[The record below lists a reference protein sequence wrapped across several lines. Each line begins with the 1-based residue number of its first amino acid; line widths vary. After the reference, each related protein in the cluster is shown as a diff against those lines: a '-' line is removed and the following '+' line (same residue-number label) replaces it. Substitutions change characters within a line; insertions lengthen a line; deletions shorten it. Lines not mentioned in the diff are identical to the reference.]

1 VSADS
6 PTKEERVKELLTVMV
21 HSAKVHVDKDG
32 IITGYQIKT
41 GALHKLAGLLDITM
55 PVNLPEIGW
64 KSAVTNPPDVEY
76 ATYIVITREGDPS
89 TRRRIVWGY
98 QRAFDRPTAYC
109 DYTRNWGHA
118 NGFSESVEFY
128 HELPAFEGVK

>member
-1 VSADS
+1 METDS
-6 PTKEERVKELLTVMV
+6 RTKEQQVKELLTVMV
-21 HSAKVHVDKDG
+21 SSAKVHFTDG
-32 IITGYQIKT
+32 IITGYQVKT
-41 GALHKLAGLLDITM
+41 GALHKLVGLLDIAM
-55 PVNLPEIGW
+55 PINLPEIGW
-64 KSAVTNPPDVEY
+64 KSAVTSPPDVEY

-128 HELPAFEGVK
+128 HELPEFEDVK